1 MNESPTQTVEQDLG
15 HLARKV
21 NDLIA
26 LCDKLKLENE
36 ALREQQHSLSE
47 ERAVLME
54 KNELARSRVEAMISR
69 LKTMETI
76 G

>member
-1 MNESPTQTVEQDLG
+1 MNEPHTQTVEQDLG
-15 HLARKV
+15 HLSRKV

-26 LCDKLKLENE
+26 LCDKLKRENK